1 MSLDEA
7 RLGFGTDA
15 PNFPGGIPPN
25 TFYMLTGDNAYSYSY
40 SGTVLPSLIGD
51 LDTYYIKVTPGHS
64 YAIVAAPSSLFGS
77 PAVSPNVALLDKNG
91 FVLSIGS
98 GGGLTFTATSD
109 SYYVQGYA
117 ATSGFYALRLGN
129 NTIVEQNGIGEEIS
143 LGGSYSAAIDY
154 TSDVDIYRFWAE
166 AGQTYLFDISTGVS
180 DLFLDVENV
189 YGNQV
194 DRKVSL
200 GSGIF
205 TFDPLQSGYYSLHL
219 SSNSFLATGAYSFS
233 FTRLN
238 TDPTYSI
245 SRASTAVDEG
255 STASFTLS
263 TTNVAAGTA
272 VAYTVSGVSSAD
284 VVGGALSGSVNV
296 GSNGQATISIP
307 IAADNLTEGTETLTV
322 TSQGASAS
330 TTINDTSTTPAVP
343 TYGVS
348 ATSASINEGSIAT
361 FTLSTT
367 NVAAGTAVAY
377 TVSGVSSADVVGG
390 ALSGSVN
397 VGSNGQA
404 TISVPLAADNLTE
417 GTETLT
423 VTAQGKSASVAIND
437 TSTGTTESDSSSIPQ
452 GNYTLNVIVDLFGQ
466 VLYLKGLSETVT
478 STSHT
483 VEYAGTTFNW
493 SEVDSLAT
501 TVTRDGN
508 FTDEFA
514 KEIADVYP
522 SAAGIGY
529 STAVALVGASAIDS
543 VLIAVAGADGNYV
556 G

>member
-348 ATSASINEGSIAT
+348 ATSASINEGSTASL
-361 FTLSTT
+361 TLSTT

-377 TVSGVSSADVVGG
+377 TVSGCVFSRCCGG
-390 ALSGSVN
+390 WGSFW
-397 VGSNGQA
+397 
-404 TISVPLAADNLTE
+404 L
-417 GTETLT
+417 
-423 VTAQGKSASVAIND
+423 
-437 TSTGTTESDSSSIPQ
+437 
-452 GNYTLNVIVDLFGQ
+452 
-466 VLYLKGLSETVT
+466 
-478 STSHT
+478 
-483 VEYAGTTFNW
+483 
-493 SEVDSLAT
+493 
-501 TVTRDGN
+501 R
-508 FTDEFA
+508 
-514 KEIADVYP
+514 
-522 SAAGIGY
+522 
-529 STAVALVGASAIDS
+529 
-543 VLIAVAGADGNYV
+543 
-556 G
+556 